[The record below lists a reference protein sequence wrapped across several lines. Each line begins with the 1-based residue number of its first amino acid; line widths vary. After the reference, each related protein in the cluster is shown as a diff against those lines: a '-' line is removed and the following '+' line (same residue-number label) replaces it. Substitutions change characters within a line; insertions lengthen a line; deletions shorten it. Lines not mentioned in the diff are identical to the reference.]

1 MKRNMKTRLFSGLIA
16 LCMLLTFLPT
26 TAFAADGDVAQVGDK
41 TYATLDQ
48 AVEEAPEGSTITLLQ
63 DCELTKGFNKTLT
76 LPEMVKSPL
85 TASLPATAKVGC
97 ALASMTPAAF

>member
-41 TYATLDQ
+41 T
-48 AVEEAPEGSTITLLQ
+48 
-63 DCELTKGFNKTLT
+63 
-76 LPEMVKSPL
+76 
-85 TASLPATAKVGC
+85 
-97 ALASMTPAAF
+97 

>member
-63 DCELTKGFNKTLT
+63 DC
-76 LPEMVKSPL
+76 
-85 TASLPATAKVGC
+85 
-97 ALASMTPAAF
+97 

>member
-41 TYATLDQ
+41 TYATLDE
-48 AVEEAPEGSTITLLQ
+48 AVAAAGDGSTIELLA
-63 DCELTKGFNKTLT
+63 DAMTAGMNLSKNLTIKGADGLAEKPTITFTD
-76 LPEMVKSPL
+76 
-85 TASLPATAKVGC
+85 KV
-97 ALASMTPAAF
+97 SVSWQ